1 MLVFVLSISG
11 SNVLTHVELTPKKT
25 KKKEL
30 EGEKGDRRKGENGED
45 NIEEEGV

>member
-1 MLVFVLSISG
+1 MYFLFQDQTFSHM
-11 SNVLTHVELTPKKT
+11 SNSDQKQT